1 MRIAKVTLL
10 LPAIFGLLFSFVI
23 AGPVSAGELEIHL
36 NLVNEQGIGKDIGT
50 ITASDS
56 SYGLLLVPH
65 LSGLL
70 PGIHGFHI
78 HQNPNCGPAMK
89 DGKQVPALAAGGH
102 LDPAGTGRHEG
113 PYGSGHLG
121 DLPILYVGNDG
132 NATLPVLAPRL
143 KVADLKGHSVMIHAG
158 GDNYSDQPAKLGG
171 GGARVACGVIP

>member
-10 LPAIFGLLFSFVI
+10 LPAIVGLLFSFVI
-23 AGPVSAGELEIHL
+23 AGPVSAGELVIHL

-78 HQNPNCGPAMK
+78 HQNPNCSPAMK

-102 LDPAGTGRHEG
+102 FDPAGTGRHEG
-113 PYGSGHLG
+113 PYGQGHLG
-121 DLPILYVGNDG
+121 DLPALYVGNDG

-143 KVADLKGHSVMIHAG
+143 KAADLKGHSVIIHAG
-158 GDNYSDQPAKLGG
+158 GDNYSDHPAKLGG
-171 GGARVACGVIP
+171 GGARVACGVIH